1 MNPSLRSKLRE
12 DLRADAARLTAL
24 ADRHGTPLLVL
35 RPQLV
40 ARRYRELAERLPGFR
55 LHYAVKA
62 SPHPIVLSTIAIWS

>member
-40 ARRYRELAERLPGFR
+40 ARRSESWRNGCRDSGCTMR
-55 LHYAVKA
+55 
-62 SPHPIVLSTIAIWS
+62 SRRRRIR